1 MKAIKIIDN
10 KLNWVDADYP
20 VCMDHE
26 VIIKIKS
33 TAVNRA
39 DLAQKAGLYPAPPG
53 ASEILGLEC
62 SGIIH
67 EVGRNVVNRQ
77 VGDEVIALL
86 AGGGYACL
94 LYTSPSPRDRG

>member
-39 DLAQKAGLYPAPPG
+39 DLAQKAGLYPAPR
-53 ASEILGLEC
+53 EQVKFLDL
-62 SGIIH
+62 
-67 EVGRNVVNRQ
+67 NVVELFMKLE
-77 VGDEVIALL
+77 GMLL
-86 AGGGYACL
+86 I
-94 LYTSPSPRDRG
+94 DK

>member
-1 MKAIKIIDN
+1 MGDTSTLAEPMVVNELIENRQKINKSMKAIKIIDN

-39 DLAQKAGLYPAPPG
+39 DLAQKAGLI
-53 ASEILGLEC
+53 SC
-62 SGIIH
+62 SSG
-67 EVGRNVVNRQ
+67 
-77 VGDEVIALL
+77 
-86 AGGGYACL
+86 
-94 LYTSPSPRDRG
+94 SK